1 MRVCDN
7 IWEIAQ
13 KNFGGGYRANNY
25 DALRCYAMMMVVLNH
40 VADVYLICHVPSFG
54 VYIYE
59 GISHCAVPCFLMLT
73 GAFQIDKVYN
83 KKPLDFYWKSF
94 KKLGIPTLFF
104 IALYWSYDYLN
115 GYRNKKEIVDTFFKG
130 FMGSYAH
137 WYVVM
142 LVGVYALLPVISVIK
157 HNVDKKT
164 WRKGCTVFFIWT
176 LMSRWLDVAGTT
188 WGTSTVINCLG
199 YVLIGDVLKNIN
211 WKRNNLHGSALL
223 ILANIVFFINHT
235 ILFKV
240 VESSGN
246 YYNVFLSLYGAP
258 LVAGA

>member
-1 MRVCDN
+1 
-7 IWEIAQ
+7 
-13 KNFGGGYRANNY
+13 
-25 DALRCYAMMMVVLNH
+25 
-40 VADVYLICHVPSFG
+40 
-54 VYIYE
+54 
-59 GISHCAVPCFLMLT
+59 
-73 GAFQIDKVYN
+73 
-83 KKPLDFYWKSF
+83 
-94 KKLGIPTLFF
+94 
-104 IALYWSYDYLN
+104 
-115 GYRNKKEIVDTFFKG
+115 
-130 FMGSYAH
+130 MGSYAH

-223 ILANIVFFINHT
+223 ILANIMFFINHT